1 MPLKEPRHPDARG
14 RRAAGG
20 WAALRER
27 GRLLAA
33 TRRAGRLVRRD
44 AGLKGAD
51 DVAAVVRAV
60 EEKRGKRIVL
70 VHVPLPPEV
79 SAFCVRGH
87 DREYVV
93 VDARAGELT
102 RAHATLHELFHLW
115 EEHPA
120 EDGGHDPGMDEAA
133 IRLLLPGIRPEA
145 VRKALT
151 RSHYTERAELGAE
164 TFATVMLQ
172 RLRLSGTRGDGPVS
186 STLAHRSAGV

>member
-1 MPLKEPRHPDARG
+1 MPLKEPRRPG
-14 RRAAGG
+14 RRGGRAADG

-27 GRLLAA
+27 RRLLAA
-33 TRRAGRLVRRD
+33 ARRARRLVHRE

-51 DVAAVVRAV
+51 DLAAVVRAV
-60 EEKRGKRIVL
+60 EEKRGRRIVL
-70 VHVPLPPEV
+70 VRVPLPPEV

-87 DREYVV
+87 DRDHIA
-93 VDARAGELT
+93 VDSRAGELT
-102 RAHATLHELFHLW
+102 RTHATLHELFHLW

-120 EDGGHDPGMDEAA
+120 EDGGHALEMDEAT

-172 RLRLSGTRGDGPVS
+172 RLRLFETRGNGPVS
-186 STLAHRSAGV
+186 STPARRSAGV